1 MVGSGSAA
9 RSLQNRC
16 LPGNNPALEGA
27 PMLSEIV
34 TPGARFSGAQYR
46 VLLADDD
53 AAVRGSLAALLDGDG
68 FLTEHASGGHEV
80 LSLLRNY
87 QAKESSGRLAER
99 PFDFL
104 VLDVNMPDLT
114 GVEVLRR
121 IRSEYRWSF
130 PALFV
135 SGEASV
141 ELKKDVE
148 EVGGFAL
155 LPKPVE
161 PDLFRSRI
169 RDLVSTLIEN

>member
-1 MVGSGSAA
+1 
-9 RSLQNRC
+9 
-16 LPGNNPALEGA
+16 
-27 PMLSEIV
+27 MLSEIS
-34 TPGARFSGAQYR
+34 TPGAGSLGMSFSGSRYR

-53 AAVRGSLAALLDGDG
+53 AGVRGSLAALLDRDG
-68 FLTEHASGGHEV
+68 FMTAHASGGQEV
-80 LSLLRNY
+80 LT
-87 QAKESSGRLAER
+87 RLGNFQQKSDVGQVTVR

-104 VLDVNMPDLT
+104 VLDVHMPDLT
-114 GVEVLRR
+114 GIEVLRR
-121 IRSEYRWSF
+121 IRSEYRWRF

-169 RDLVSTLIEN
+169 RDLVRTLLEN

>member
-1 MVGSGSAA
+1 MSQEALAYSLA
-9 RSLQNRC
+9 RDPEMMTNRSVHIPT
-16 LPGNNPALEGA
+16 LIKR
-27 PMLSEIV
+27 EIV
-34 TPGARFSGAQYR
+34 KRITVLRRKALKKKSNGARQLHRTMSQNKGAKSPTARERKTVCSKGFS
-46 VLLADDD
+46 L
-53 AAVRGSLAALLDGDG
+53 
-68 FLTEHASGGHEV
+68 
-80 LSLLRNY
+80 Y
-87 QAKESSGRLAER
+87 QAKKSSERLAER

-104 VLDVNMPDLT
+104 VLDVHMPDLT

>member
-1 MVGSGSAA
+1 
-9 RSLQNRC
+9 
-16 LPGNNPALEGA
+16 
-27 PMLSEIV
+27 MLSEIS
-34 TPGARFSGAQYR
+34 TSGAGSPGARFSGSRYR

-53 AAVRGSLAALLDGDG
+53 PGVRGSLAALLDRDG
-68 FLTEHASGGHEV
+68 FMTEHASGGQEV
-80 LSLLRNY
+80 LTLLRNF
-87 QAKESSGRLAER
+87 QQRSVAGQLAVR

-104 VLDVNMPDLT
+104 VLDVHMPDLT

-121 IRSEYRWSF
+121 IRREYRWRF

-148 EVGGFAL
+148 DAGGFAL

-169 RDLVSTLIEN
+169 RDLVRTFLEN

>member
-1 MVGSGSAA
+1 MFSEISTPGNGSGNGSAGT
-9 RSLQNRC
+9 S
-16 LPGNNPALEGA
+16 
-27 PMLSEIV
+27 
-34 TPGARFSGAQYR
+34 FSGSQYR

-53 AAVRGSLAALLDGDG
+53 VGVRGSLAALLDGDG
-68 FLTEHASGGHEV
+68 FRTEHASGGQEV
-80 LSLLRNY
+80 LTKLRNF
-87 QAKESSGRLAER
+87 QPKKDSVGSAVR

-104 VLDVNMPDLT
+104 VLDVHMPDLT

-121 IRSEYRWSF
+121 IRSEYRWRF

-141 ELKKDVE
+141 ELKRDIE

-169 RDLVSTLIEN
+169 RDLVRTLLEN

>member
-1 MVGSGSAA
+1 
-9 RSLQNRC
+9 
-16 LPGNNPALEGA
+16 
-27 PMLSEIV
+27 MLSEISI
-34 TPGARFSGAQYR
+34 PGSGSSEANFSGSRYR

-53 AAVRGSLAALLDGDG
+53 PGVRGSLAALLDGDG
-68 FLTEHASGGHEV
+68 FLTEHASGGQEV
-80 LSLLRNY
+80 LSLLSSF
-87 QAKESSGRLAER
+87 QQKSTSGRLAVR

-104 VLDVNMPDLT
+104 VLDVHMPDLT

-121 IRSEYRWSF
+121 IRSEYRWRF

-141 ELKKDVE
+141 QLKKDVE

-169 RDLVSTLIEN
+169 RDLVRTLLEN

>member
-1 MVGSGSAA
+1 
-9 RSLQNRC
+9 
-16 LPGNNPALEGA
+16 
-27 PMLSEIV
+27 MLSEISI
-34 TPGARFSGAQYR
+34 PGSGSSGTSFSGSQYR

-53 AAVRGSLAALLDGDG
+53 AGVRTSLAALLDGDG
-68 FLTEHASGGHEV
+68 FLTEHASGGQEV
-80 LSLLRNY
+80 LSLLRNF
-87 QAKESSGRLAER
+87 QQKSTAGTLAVR

-104 VLDVNMPDLT
+104 VLDVHMPDLT

-121 IRSEYRWSF
+121 IRSEYRWRF

-141 ELKKDVE
+141 ELKRDVE

-169 RDLVSTLIEN
+169 RDLVRTLLEN